1 MRIKGKKNKGKV
13 EKSNAGKT
21 RLTSAK
27 EEDPGVNDESKED
40 ITGVKN
46 LAGDE
51 FDRKFEMMLV
61 CLLIF
66 VYFLAVSDYAPFQ

>member
-1 MRIKGKKNKGKV
+1 L
-13 EKSNAGKT
+13 A
-21 RLTSAK
+21 SAK
-27 EEDPGVNDESKED
+27 DEDPGANDEGKVD
-40 ITGVKN
+40 ISGVKS

-66 VYFLAVSDYAPFQ
+66 V

>member
-1 MRIKGKKNKGKV
+1 MRKGKKNKDKGKV
-13 EKSNAGKT
+13 EKSNAGNYKP
-21 RLTSAK
+21 RLASAK
-27 EEDPGVNDESKED
+27 EEDPGANDENKED
-40 ITGVKN
+40 VTGVKN

-66 VYFLAVSDYAPFQ
+66 V

>member
-1 MRIKGKKNKGKV
+1 MRKGKKNKGKV
-13 EKSNAGKT
+13 EKSNAGNYKP

-27 EEDPGVNDESKED
+27 EEETGAINDESRED
-40 ITGVKN
+40 VAGVKN
-46 LAGDE
+46 LAGDD

-66 VYFLAVSDYAPFQ
+66 VYVLGSK